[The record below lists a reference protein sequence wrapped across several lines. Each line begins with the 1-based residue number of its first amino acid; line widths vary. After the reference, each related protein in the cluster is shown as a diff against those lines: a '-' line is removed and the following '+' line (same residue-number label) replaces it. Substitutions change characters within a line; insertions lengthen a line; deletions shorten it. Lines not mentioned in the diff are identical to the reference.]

1 MGKRL
6 KTEGFPF
13 DRENFAS
20 LWSQQLEFGGL
31 SVLRSLGQWDITE
44 RSLGFLLCPRGV
56 RRLSELAGLPV
67 NQSRMEPQKQ
77 CSRVT
82 KISQPS
88 QEVLQSHY
96 SHCTDE
102 ETGASPPP
110 HTHTKR
116 TVRNHIVTHHRTGTN
131 NEVRLP
137 SIPDN

>member
-31 SVLRSLGQWDITE
+31 SVLCQWDITE
-44 RSLGFLLCPRGV
+44 GTLGFLLCPRGV
-56 RRLSELAGLPV
+56 RRLSELPV

-102 ETGASPPP
+102 ETGASPP
-110 HTHTKR
+110 THTKR